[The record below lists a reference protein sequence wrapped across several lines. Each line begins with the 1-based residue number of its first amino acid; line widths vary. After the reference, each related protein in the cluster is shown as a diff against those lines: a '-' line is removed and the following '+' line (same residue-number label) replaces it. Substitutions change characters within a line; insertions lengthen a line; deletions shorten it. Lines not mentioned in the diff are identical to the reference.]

1 MLKKVIVIGMTLALA
16 LFMFTGCGINNDDT
30 DLSAHGTHYYC
41 DENGNITVELTEQVL
56 RDMYI
61 DEQLEEQREETQ
73 MTVDDVRNFMHMV
86 NKVME

>member
-1 MLKKVIVIGMTLALA
+1 MLKKIIVIGMTLA

-61 DEQLEEQREETQ
+61 DEQLEEQRESEQ
-73 MTVDDVRNFMHMV
+73 LKVDDVRNFMDKV